1 MPVMTP
7 TPPLLVTRD
16 DDLLDDVLRL
26 AAAAGVALDV
36 AHDAGDALR
45 SWSGTPVVLVG
56 ADQAESLGRHSPPRR
71 DRVHVVVRGPAPDP
85 VFRDAVALGAREV
98 VELPAA
104 EDWLVE
110 VLSDAADATGGAA
123 AGAVSVGVVAGSGGA
138 GASTFAAALA
148 LVASRVGPATLLDLD
163 PWGPGLDRI
172 AGMDECEGI
181 RWEGLTA
188 GSGRLGS
195 RALRAAL
202 PRREQLALLTWGASP
217 GPAAATGPAEVPG
230 PAAVPGAAGPGPEL
244 GPEVAVEVF
253 AAARRGADH
262 LVLDLPRH
270 LDPASAG
277 LVPRCDRVVLVV
289 GDSVPAVAAAAKV
302 TARLRRLHEGVCLV
316 VRTAGA
322 GLPVEAVAST
332 LGLPLVADFPS
343 RRRVP
348 EQVELGLGPVA
359 GRRGPLAR
367 AARETWEAVGVV
379 GRAVA

>member
-71 DRVHVVVRGPAPDP
+71 DRVHVVVRGSALDP

-110 VLSDAADATGGAA
+110 VLSDAADATGGPA

-148 LVASRVGPATLLDLD
+148 LVASRSGPATLLDLD

-172 AGMDECEGI
+172 AGMDECDGI
-181 RWEGLTA
+181 RWEGLAT

-202 PRREQLALLTWGASP
+202 PRREQLALLTWGPSP
-217 GPAAATGPAEVPG
+217 GPAAAA
-230 PAAVPGAAGPGPEL
+230 GAAGPGPELGPEL